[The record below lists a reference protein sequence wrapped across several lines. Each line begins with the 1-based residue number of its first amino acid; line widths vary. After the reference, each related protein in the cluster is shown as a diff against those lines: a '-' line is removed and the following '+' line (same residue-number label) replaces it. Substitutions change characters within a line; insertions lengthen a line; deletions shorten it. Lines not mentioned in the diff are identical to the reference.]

1 VSNLIECYEKVIAK
15 CPETYRENGPAMM
28 DVKGFKAFLIG
39 TCVNMQG
46 KNFITIKNV
55 D

>member
-1 VSNLIECYEKVIAK
+1 MSNLIECYEKVIAK

-46 KNFITIKNV
+46 KIKNV